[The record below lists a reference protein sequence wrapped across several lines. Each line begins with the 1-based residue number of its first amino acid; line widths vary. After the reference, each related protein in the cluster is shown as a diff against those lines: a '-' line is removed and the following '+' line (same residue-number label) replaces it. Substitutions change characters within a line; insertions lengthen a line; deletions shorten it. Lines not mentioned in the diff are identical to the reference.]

1 MRVFSIIVIL
11 FVSLVVCSCASGDPK
26 ISSDRQLTP
35 TPATAS
41 AESSHSSATTEAS
54 DRPTS
59 ATEKLLLARHIQF
72 FQGGD
77 GYEPE
82 CGIGQDT
89 PPQFKKDVAVWVNNM
104 SGPKGYP
111 DHTVLCLRGF
121 ASSAPIEI
129 LVTAGN
135 FSARTHI
142 RPITVAPQ
150 EETAFGYE
158 EEPSTTLFTD
168 GTELRVYTKG
178 YGDTPIGGPPN
189 VLASEMWRFFPP
201 EAARNAIAEHGSFTI
216 TASQNDRTASLKQ
229 SVQIPDTPSYRLL
242 FSMEG
247 GSGLALVGFP
257 AGATVPIGHYRN
269 DSDSS
274 GATLVRQIG
283 SVRVPISRQAA
294 FTLPPNLLDAEDNGD
309 YAVLPPIADQAD
321 WQSFKKW
328 PSYPGQISPGDRG
341 ERVKSWQIILIEA
354 EVIGESPENHD
365 GVYGP
370 ATQTAVEQYLSNRQH
385 HNPDGDGK
393 LGRGFYDLLTIPAT
407 R

>member
-1 MRVFSIIVIL
+1 MRVLSIIGIL
-11 FVSLVVCSCASGDPK
+11 VACVAVSGCASGNPK
-26 ISSDRQLTP
+26 ISSERQLTP
-35 TPATAS
+35 TPVASS
-41 AESSHSSATTEAS
+41 AETVDSSTTAGQS
-54 DRPTS
+54 DRPKS

-77 GYEPE
+77 GYNPN
-82 CGIGQDT
+82 CGIGNDT
-89 PPQFKKDVAVWVNNM
+89 PPQFKRDVAVWVHDLY
-104 SGPKGYP
+104 GPKGYP

-135 FSARTHI
+135 FNARTHI
-142 RPITVAPQ
+142 RPITVPPQ
-150 EETAFGYE
+150 QETPFGYE
-158 EEPSTTLFTD
+158 EEPSTTLFID
-168 GTELRVYTKG
+168 GAELRVYTKG
-178 YGDTPIGGPPN
+178 YGDTPIDGPPH
-189 VLASEMWRFFPP
+189 VLVSEMWRFFPP
-201 EAARNAIAEHGSFTI
+201 EAARNAIAEKGSFTI
-216 TASQNDRTASLKQ
+216 TASQNNRTASLKQ
-229 SVQIPDTPSYRLL
+229 NVQIPHTPSYRLL
-242 FSMEG
+242 SSMEG

-257 AGATVPIGHYRN
+257 AGATVPIGLYRH

-283 SVRVPISRQAA
+283 SVSVPISRQAA
-294 FTLPPNLLDAEDNGD
+294 FTLPPNLLDAEDNGE
-309 YAVLPPIADQAD
+309 YAVLPPIADRAD
-321 WQSFKKW
+321 WQTFKKW

-354 EVIGESPENHD
+354 EILGESSENHD

-370 ATQTAVEQYLSNRQH
+370 ATQTAVEQYLLDRQQA
-385 HNPDGDGK
+385 NPDGDGK